1 MSHSTQHVPAYTTE
15 DLRTMKKKEA
25 VVAYET
31 EVQYF
36 AGMGDAMP
44 DLDDD
49 RREDVELAVADM
61 ERQQD
66 WLSAAE
72 EILVARE
79 LQGSVE
85 DEVRA
90 TMSTATGQLLEA
102 QARLAE
108 WQAEDDRRA
117 QEARDAADAERR
129 QAEDERRREAEASEE
144 RRRQEAR
151 QAAEV
156 REARRRD
163 AQAAEERRQAARRA
177 KLVAGSGTGG
187 AEEEQGEK
195 ETPGEVIEITSGAED
210 EDTPAPRTRRRASAI
225 RAGKRKVAESDTGE
239 PETTPR
245 AKRLRKRAGNTDD
258 AKDLTPPLPALPDVT
273 EYGEYDPAGTMTRL
287 TTRPGLTGFS
297 DASSSPNN
305 VEWGCGFG
313 APKESCPH
321 PLVEFTDARRCLH
334 CQQAYYTCVGTGCHA
349 CEACAGSK
357 VRCSHAKTRARQVK
371 TSEAEASGSRVSGG
385 KGKQRAT
392 PRTKTRRRVGEA
404 RETSRVTRA
413 ASGSTMLPAL
423 VEACADHELRTIAQ
437 VMSSMD
443 ARIAAL
449 KQATEDAENTRAA
462 ATRSLAA
469 LILRRELEEA
479 QRAEAADAEEREE
492 DRRREEGAEYDGE

>member
-15 DLRTMKKKEA
+15 DLRMMKKKEA

-44 DLDDD
+44 DLDDE

-90 TMSTATGQLLEA
+90 TMSTATGQLLEV

-108 WQAEDDRRA
+108 WQAEDDRQA
-117 QEARDAADAERR
+117 QEARDAADAER
-129 QAEDERRREAEASEE
+129 Q

-156 REARRRD
+156 RKARRRD
-163 AQAAEERRQAARRA
+163 VQAAEERRQAAQRA
-177 KLVAGSGTGG
+177 KLVAGSGTVGPMTGG

-195 ETPGEVIEITSGAED
+195 EKPGEVIEITSGAED

-225 RAGKRKVAESDTGE
+225 RAGKRKVVESDTGE

-258 AKDLTPPLPALPDVT
+258 AKDLTPPPPALLDVT
-273 EYGEYDPAGTMTRL
+273 EYGEYDPADT
-287 TTRPGLTGFS
+287 
-297 DASSSPNN
+297 SSSPNN

-321 PLVEFTDARRCLH
+321 PLVEFTDTRRCLH

-349 CEACAGSK
+349 CEACTGSK
-357 VRCSHAKTRARQVK
+357 VRCSHAKTWARQVK
-371 TSEAEASGSRVSGG
+371 TSEAEASGSRVLGG
-385 KGKQRAT
+385 KGKQWAT

-423 VEACADHELRTIAQ
+423 VEACTDYELRTITQ

-443 ARIAAL
+443 AWIAAL
-449 KQATEDAENTRAA
+449 KQATEEAENTRAA